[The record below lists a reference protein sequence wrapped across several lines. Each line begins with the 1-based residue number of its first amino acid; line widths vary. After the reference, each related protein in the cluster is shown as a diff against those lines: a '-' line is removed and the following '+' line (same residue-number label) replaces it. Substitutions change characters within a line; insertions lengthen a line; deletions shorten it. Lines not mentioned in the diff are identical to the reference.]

1 MSQDTVRIGCGCGFW
16 GDSAAGPAQLVRS
29 GGIDFLVLDYLSEIT
44 MSLLARAR
52 QKRPELGYATDFVT
66 AVMTPLARQIAERHI
81 KVVTNAGGVNPR
93 GCRDALQVVL
103 DRLGV
108 KLSVAVVSG
117 DDVMSE
123 IPGLRDR
130 GALDLETGRSLPAN
144 IISANAYLGAFP
156 IAEALTAGA
165 DVVITGRCVDSAL
178 ALGPLVARFG
188 WEPGDLDQLAMG
200 SLAGHIIECGAQA
213 TGGIFTDWRAV
224 QAGWDDMGYPIVA
237 CDDVGTFVVT
247 KPAGTGGLVTP
258 ATVAEQIT
266 YEVHD
271 PAAYVLPDVVC
282 DLRAVQLEDLGQ
294 DRVRVTGARGAPPT
308 ADYKASLTW
317 HDGFRCLAT
326 LMIVGNEARD
336 RAQRVGEAIL
346 ERTRRLFAMSGY
358 GDYRATSIEVL
369 GVESMYGLHA
379 RAADS
384 REVVMKIAVA
394 HGEQEPLELF
404 AREIF
409 PAATSMAQSI
419 TGFAAGRPS
428 VQPVVRLASCF
439 VPKSD
444 VGVEVEV
451 NGRSVALRSAPP
463 NSPPACRASAA
474 VAPDGA
480 NGAVVPDRLSVVAPL
495 GGASLAVSLG
505 RSNLPTSLDPS
516 SVAAVPGRASAGA
529 SLDRSSGTASS
540 NPSSAVSLMPFN
552 GPSVE
557 VPLVRL
563 AWGRSG
569 DKGDTANIGVIA
581 RRAEFMPAI
590 AAALTPEA
598 VRSWFAHLVEGEVL
612 RFDWP
617 GLNGW
622 NFVLRQALGGGGV
635 ASLRYDPQGKSYAQ
649 ILMDFPVRV
658 PEAWIAPGG
667 SLEC

>member
-66 AVMTPLARQIAERHI
+66 AVMTPLARQIGERRV
-81 KVVTNAGGVNPR
+81 KVVTNAGGVNPH
-93 GCRDALQVVL
+93 GCRDALQKVL

-117 DDVMSE
+117 DDVMSQL
-123 IPGLRDR
+123 PNLRDR

-156 IAEALTAGA
+156 IAEALRSGA

-178 ALGPLVARFG
+178 ALGPLLARFG
-188 WEPGDLDQLAMG
+188 WGAADLDLIAMG

-213 TGGIFTDWRAV
+213 TGGIFTDWRSV
-224 QAGWDDMGYPIVA
+224 QAGWDDMGYPIVE
-237 CDDVGTFVVT
+237 CDGAGSFVVT
-247 KPAGTGGLVTP
+247 KPVGTGGLVTP

-282 DLRAVQLEDLGQ
+282 DFRGVQLEDLGQ

-326 LMIVGNEARD
+326 LMIVGSEARA

-346 ERTRRLFAMSGY
+346 GRTRRLFEASGY
-358 GDYRATSIEVL
+358 DDYRATSIEVL
-369 GVESMYGLHA
+369 GVESLYGAHA
-379 RAADS
+379 RAGDS
-384 REVVMKIAVA
+384 REVVLKVAVA
-394 HGEQEPLELF
+394 HAEQEALELF

-439 VPKSD
+439 VPKVD

-451 NGRSVALRSAPP
+451 NGRPVVLRSAPG
-463 NSPPACRASAA
+463 SSLPAGGVGLATA
-474 VAPDGA
+474 VG
-480 NGAVVPDRLSVVAPL
+480 
-495 GGASLAVSLG
+495 
-505 RSNLPTSLDPS
+505 LPRP
-516 SVAAVPGRASAGA
+516 AAVPNRASDADAPSPLQPAGA
-529 SLDRSSGTASS
+529 
-540 NPSSAVSLMPFN
+540 F
-552 GPSVE
+552 VE
-557 VPLVRL
+557 VPLMRL

-581 RRAEFMPAI
+581 RRAEFMPSI

-598 VRSWFAHLVEGEVL
+598 VRSWLAHLVEGEVQ

-649 ILMDFPVRV
+649 ILMDFPVGV
-658 PEAWIAPGG
+658 PEAWMAPGG
-667 SLEC
+667 LLGC

>member
-52 QKRPELGYATDFVT
+52 QKRPELGYAPDFVT
-66 AVMTPLARQIAERHI
+66 AVMTPLAREIAERGI

-93 GCRDALQVVL
+93 GCRDALQVAL
-103 DRLGV
+103 ERLGV
-108 KLSVAVVSG
+108 KLSVAAVSG
-117 DDVMSE
+117 DDVMSQV
-123 IPGLRDR
+123 PDLRDR
-130 GALDLETGRSLPAN
+130 GVLDLETGCSLPAD
-144 IISANAYLGAFP
+144 IISANAYLGASP
-156 IAEALTAGA
+156 IAAALRAGA

-178 ALGPLVARFG
+178 ALGPLLARFG
-188 WEPGDLDQLAMG
+188 WELTDLDQLAMG
-200 SLAGHIIECGAQA
+200 SLAGHIIECGTQA
-213 TGGIFTDWRAV
+213 TGGIFTDWRSV
-224 QAGWDDMGYPIVA
+224 QAGWDDMGYPIIE
-237 CDDVGTFVVT
+237 CDAAGTFVVT
-247 KPAGTGGLVTP
+247 KPANTGGRVTST
-258 ATVAEQIT
+258 TVAEQIT

-271 PAAYVLPDVVC
+271 PSAYVLPDVIC
-282 DLRAVQLEDLGQ
+282 DWRDVRLEDLGQ
-294 DRVRVTGARGAPPT
+294 DRVRVTGARGIPAT

-317 HDGFRCLAT
+317 HDGFRCLAS
-326 LMIVGNEARD
+326 LMIVGAEARA
-336 RAQRVGEAIL
+336 RAQQVGEAIL
-346 ERTRRLFAMSGY
+346 KRTRRLFAQSGY

-369 GVESMYGLHA
+369 GVESMYGPHA

-384 REVVMKIAVA
+384 REVVLKIAVA
-394 HGEQEPLELF
+394 HAEQEPLELF

-428 VQPVVRLASCF
+428 VQPVVRLASCL
-439 VPKSD
+439 VPKSA
-444 VGVEVEV
+444 VGIEVEL
-451 NGRSVALRSAPP
+451 NGRSVPMSSAP
-463 NSPPACRASAA
+463 ASSL
-474 VAPDGA
+474 P
-480 NGAVVPDRLSVVAPL
+480 
-495 GGASLAVSLG
+495 GGPASLA
-505 RSNLPTSLDPS
+505 PS
-516 SVAAVPGRASAGA
+516 MALSDVAASPHG
-529 SLDRSSGTASS
+529 
-540 NPSSAVSLMPFN
+540 SSAASEAQIT

-557 VPLVRL
+557 VPLARL

-569 DKGDTANIGVIA
+569 DKGDTSNIGVIA

-590 AAALTPEA
+590 AASLTPQA
-598 VRSWFAHLVEGEVL
+598 VRSWLAHLVEGQVQ

-667 SLEC
+667 LIEC

>member
-29 GGIDFLVLDYLSEIT
+29 GAIEFLVLDYLSEIT

-52 QKRPELGYATDFVT
+52 QKRPELGYAPDFVT
-66 AVMTPLARQIAERHI
+66 AVMKPLAREIAGRGI

-93 GCRDALQVVL
+93 GCRDALQAAL
-103 DRLGV
+103 DQLGV
-108 KLSVAVVSG
+108 GLSVAAVSG
-117 DDVMSE
+117 DDLMSE
-123 IPGLRDR
+123 LPHLREER
-130 GALDLETGRSLPAN
+130 VLDLETGRSLPAN

-156 IAEALTAGA
+156 IAEALRAGA

-178 ALGPLVARFG
+178 ALGPLLARFG
-188 WEPGDLDQLAMG
+188 WEPTDLHQLAMG
-200 SLAGHIIECGAQA
+200 SLAGHIIECGTQA
-213 TGGIFTDWRAV
+213 TGGIFTDWRSV
-224 QAGWDDMGYPIVA
+224 QAGWDDMGYPIVE
-237 CDDVGTFVVT
+237 CDAAGTFIVT
-247 KPAGTGGLVTP
+247 KPPGTGGQVTS

-271 PAAYVLPDVVC
+271 PAAYVLPDVIC
-282 DLRAVQLEDLGQ
+282 DWRDIRLEDLGR
-294 DRVRVTGARGAPPT
+294 DRVRVTGARGMTPT

-326 LMIVGNEARD
+326 LMIVGPEARS
-336 RAQRVGEAIL
+336 RAQQVGEAIL
-346 ERTRRLFAMSGY
+346 KRTRRLFAYSGY

-369 GVESMYGLHA
+369 GVESMYGAQA
-379 RAADS
+379 RATDS
-384 REVVMKIAVA
+384 REVVLKIAVA
-394 HGEQEPLELF
+394 HADQEPLELF

-439 VPKSD
+439 VPKSA
-444 VGVEVEV
+444 VSIAVEV
-451 NGRSVALRSAPP
+451 NGHSMPWRPAP
-463 NSPPACRASAA
+463 A
-474 VAPDGA
+474 
-480 NGAVVPDRLSVVAPL
+480 
-495 GGASLAVSLG
+495 
-505 RSNLPTSLDPS
+505 
-516 SVAAVPGRASAGA
+516 
-529 SLDRSSGTASS
+529 SGTVPPH
-540 NPSSAVSLMPFN
+540 PSGTGPVLQLT

-569 DKGDTANIGVIA
+569 DKGDTSNIGVIA
-581 RRAEFMPAI
+581 RRPELMPAI
-590 AAALTPEA
+590 AASLTAEA
-598 VRSWFAHLVEGEVL
+598 VRSWLAHLVEGPVE

-635 ASLRYDPQGKSYAQ
+635 ASLRYDPQGKTYAQ

-658 PEAWIAPGG
+658 PEQWIEPGG
-667 SLEC
+667 LIGC

>member
-16 GDSAAGPAQLVRS
+16 GDSASGPAQLVRS

-66 AVMTPLARQIAERHI
+66 AVMTPLARQVADRRI

-93 GCRDALQVVL
+93 GCRDALQAVL

-117 DDVMSE
+117 DDVMTE
-123 IPGLRDR
+123 ISRLRDR
-130 GALDLETGRSLPAN
+130 GELDLETGRPLPAN

-156 IAEALTAGA
+156 IAEALSSGA

-178 ALGPLVARFG
+178 ALGPLLARFG
-188 WEPGDLDQLAMG
+188 WGPGDLDQLAMG

-213 TGGIFTDWRAV
+213 TGGIFTDWRSV
-224 QAGWDDMGYPIVA
+224 QEGWDDMGYPIVE
-237 CDDVGTFVVT
+237 CDPVGTFVVT
-247 KPAGTGGLVTP
+247 KPEGTGGLVTA

-282 DLRAVQLEDLGQ
+282 DFRGVQLEDLGQ
-294 DRVRVTGARGAPPT
+294 DRVRVKGARGAPPT
-308 ADYKASLTW
+308 ANYKVSLTW

-326 LMIVGNEARD
+326 LMIVGAEARAK
-336 RAQRVGEAIL
+336 AQRVGEAIL
-346 ERTRRLFAMSGY
+346 ARTRRLFGVSGY
-358 GDYRATSIEVL
+358 GDYLATSIEVL
-369 GVESMYGLHA
+369 GAESMYGAHA

-384 REVVMKIAVA
+384 REVVLKVAVA
-394 HGEQEPLELF
+394 HSEQEALELF

-451 NGRSVALRSAPP
+451 NGRSVGLRSAQG
-463 NSPPACRASAA
+463 SSLPA
-474 VAPDGA
+474 G
-480 NGAVVPDRLSVVAPL
+480 
-495 GGASLAVSLG
+495 
-505 RSNLPTSLDPS
+505 
-516 SVAAVPGRASAGA
+516 GRAS
-529 SLDRSSGTASS
+529 LK
-540 NPSSAVSLMPFN
+540 PSSAESLLPFN

-557 VPLVRL
+557 VPLMRL

-581 RRAEFMPAI
+581 RRVEFMPVI
-590 AAALTPEA
+590 AAVLTPEA
-598 VRSWFAHLVEGEVL
+598 VRSWLAHLVKGEVQ

-622 NFVLRQALGGGGV
+622 NFVLRRALGGGGV

-658 PEAWIAPGG
+658 PEAWMAPGG
-667 SLEC
+667 LLQC

>member
-16 GDSAAGPAQLVRS
+16 GDSAAGPEQLVRS

-66 AVMTPLARQIAERHI
+66 AVMSPLARQIAERRI

-93 GCRDALQVVL
+93 GCRDALQSVL
-103 DRLGV
+103 NRLGI

-123 IPGLRDR
+123 LSRLRER
-130 GALDLETGRSLPAN
+130 GALDLETGGPLPDN

-156 IAEALTAGA
+156 IAEALSSGA

-178 ALGPLVARFG
+178 TLGPLLARFG
-188 WEPGDLDQLAMG
+188 WGPGDLDRLAMG
-200 SLAGHIIECGAQA
+200 SLAGHIMECGAQA

-224 QAGWDDMGYPIVA
+224 QAGWDDMGYPIVE
-237 CDDVGTFVVT
+237 CDADGTFIVT
-247 KPAGTGGLVTP
+247 KPEGTGGLVTP

-282 DLRAVQLEDLGQ
+282 DFRGVRLEDLGQ
-294 DRVRVTGARGAPPT
+294 DRVRVTGARGAPPP

-326 LMIVGNEARD
+326 LMIVGSEARAK
-336 RAQRVGEAIL
+336 AQRVGEAIL
-346 ERTRRLFAMSGY
+346 GRTRRLFGSSGY

-369 GVESMYGLHA
+369 GVESMYGAHA

-384 REVVMKIAVA
+384 REVVLKVAVA
-394 HGEQEPLELF
+394 HPEQEALELF

-428 VQPVVRLASCF
+428 VQPVVRLASCL
-439 VPKSD
+439 VPKAD

-451 NGRSVALRSAPP
+451 EGRSVRLR
-463 NSPPACRASAA
+463 PAQ
-474 VAPDGA
+474 G
-480 NGAVVPDRLSVVAPL
+480 
-495 GGASLAVSLG
+495 
-505 RSNLPTSLDPS
+505 S
-516 SVAAVPGRASAGA
+516 SDRASAGA
-529 SLDRSSGTASS
+529 SLDRSSGMASS
-540 NPSSAVSLMPFN
+540 NPSSAVSLMPFG

-581 RRAEFMPAI
+581 RHVEFMPVI

-598 VRSWFAHLVEGEVL
+598 VRSWLAHLVEGEVQ

-658 PEAWIAPGG
+658 PEAWMAPGG
-667 SLEC
+667 LLQC